1 MTDETKRKRDEL
13 AEVYSGLFPT
23 KSEWIEGKKDRH
35 NYLSYEVKDEVEQAF
50 SDGFD
55 AGYAEGQAEIERL
68 NKILRQEFNENDEL
82 GAEYLG
88 ITMVRS
94 ENKEL
99 RAKISIHEAKASQ
112 FESTLT
118 ETMRVRDEYKARLDK
133 AVKIIDR
140 LPLGQCH
147 DVAYYDVDGEAHC
160 RVACPACFAI
170 RNKIK
175 LKDGG

>member
-99 RAKISIHEAKASQ
+99 RAKISIHEAKSSQ

-133 AVKIIDR
+133 AVAALR
-140 LPLGQCH
+140 FY
-147 DVAYYDVDGEAHC
+147 ADG
-160 RVACPACFAI
+160 FAI
-170 RNKIK
+170 MDHIDGTYEIK
-175 LKDGG
+175 TEWYRRAREALAEIEGEK